1 MTEVGGPVDS
11 SLLEEQNGYMD
22 DDQGDQE
29 EFSEVTESSPEK
41 QPKKKK
47 TKRVTKRK
55 KAEAPTTDDE
65 NGGENGDSVGESP
78 NGGKKKR
85 KKKPSKKTFERRN
98 IKSLLTT
105 DKLEESTKNALAQ
118 EQERLQRLQQAQRDA
133 FATEVLRDFDL
144 KQLAGLKSEHQ
155 DELESGILKNVV

>member
-11 SLLEEQNGYMD
+11 SLLEEQNGYID
-22 DDQGDQE
+22 EDQGDLE
-29 EFSEVTESSPEK
+29 ECSEVTESSPEK

-65 NGGENGDSVGESP
+65 NGGENGDSVGESA
-78 NGGKKKR
+78 NGKKKR

-155 DELESGILKNVV
+155 DELESGILKNLVK